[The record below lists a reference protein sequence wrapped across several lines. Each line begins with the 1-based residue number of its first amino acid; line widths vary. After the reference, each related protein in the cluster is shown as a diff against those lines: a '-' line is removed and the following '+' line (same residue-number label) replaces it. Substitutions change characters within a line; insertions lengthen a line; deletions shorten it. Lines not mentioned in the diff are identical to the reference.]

1 MYEYLNVT
9 YTPPPLPSTSDRKRL
24 QKVKASKVVYS
35 NKNLK
40 KKLLIYKKIN
50 NADFWIPTNVRLEML
65 IGLHLLSVEPVN
77 VRTSAPGENVQNIW
91 RTSVSRDSMTLTD
104 PPPRCTSC
112 SCGHFVRDFC
122 ELGYLNLM

>member
-9 YTPPPLPSTSDRKRL
+9 YTPPPPHHQTGDDFSRQLF
-24 QKVKASKVVYS
+24 KVKASKVVYS

-65 IGLHLLSVEPVN
+65 IGLHLLPVEPVN
-77 VRTSAPGENVQNIW
+77 VRTSAPGENVQNIC
-91 RTSVSRDSMTLTD
+91 RTSGEHLQNICFQRLYDAD
-104 PPPRCTSC
+104 RPPPPPAALPVPADT
-112 SCGHFVRDFC
+112 
-122 ELGYLNLM
+122 L